1 CIYGIINVT
10 SHNIRK
16 TLAFSGTNLLTNQ
29 PVTSELELTAY
40 EVVWIKKAV
49 Q

>member
-1 CIYGIINVT
+1 MHLWNHQRYFSRYQQKV
-10 SHNIRK
+10 
-16 TLAFSGTNLLTNQ
+16 AFSGTNLLANQ